1 MERLPWLMQVGP
13 KCNLTDP
20 YKREIERN
28 LTVHKRGEGHVVET
42 EESKVR
48 EK

>member
-1 MERLPWLMQVGP
+1 MERLFWLMQVGP
-13 KCNLTDP
+13 KCNLIDP

-28 LTVHKRGEGHVVET
+28 LTVYKRGEEHVVET

>member
-13 KCNLTDP
+13 KCNLTDS